1 MSRHYPAAAWR
12 PSKLFRPLGHR
23 WTRTVTTGAVAL
35 ALAACG
41 ALPSS
46 TGAAAGAGH
55 GAAVASASA
64 TAPASASATAP
75 ASASATAPASASATA
90 PASASATA
98 SASRAAAPPRF
109 FADLVLGE
117 QGGQSQLQVRESATG
132 RLVAQDRSVLASGLA
147 ALADGRTFVIAEPVG
162 QSCATRLYQ
171 VRLNGRGQPG
181 ALSPLPVPVLPGELY
196 SLTASGNGHVLGYAI
211 SGCSKGDPGYI
222 GVVHVPSGRT
232 TRWGNME
239 LGGVSPGNVGL
250 NGELSLSANGRLLAF
265 PAFRLSAN
273 STITAQGV
281 RVLHVDAEPG
291 TVAQRSR
298 IVRGSPYPPY
308 RPLLASAVLSPGG
321 RTLYTCTI
329 LRQARHA
336 VRLAADHSGTGRLR
350 RALATL
356 AVTGPRPAADYCPI
370 ALDGLGRHLLVPYSI
385 RFSRNPEVAPKL
397 RIARVTISTGRV
409 AILNVRLPAGGMQ
422 PADGLLIAW

>member
-1 MSRHYPAAAWR
+1 MMSRLYPAVAWR
-12 PSKLFRPLGHR
+12 PSRLVRPIGHR
-23 WTRTVTTGAVAL
+23 WTRTIAAGAAAL
-35 ALAACG
+35 AVTACG

-46 TGAAAGAGH
+46 AGAGTGPSTGTGASASARH
-55 GAAVASASA
+55 GAAVTSASASA
-64 TAPASASATAP
+64 PRAGARASA
-75 ASASATAPASASATA
+75 
-90 PASASATA
+90 
-98 SASRAAAPPRF
+98 PRF

-117 QGGQSQLQVRESATG
+117 LGGQSQLQVRESATG
-132 RLVAQDRSVLASGLA
+132 RLVAQDRSVMATGLA

-211 SGCSKGDPGYI
+211 SGCSKGDPGYL

-232 TRWGNME
+232 TRWGNVN
-239 LGGVSPGNVGL
+239 LGGVSPGSVAL
-250 NGELSLSANGRLLAF
+250 NGELSLSGNGRLLAF
-265 PAFRLSAN
+265 PAFGLSAN
-273 STITAQGV
+273 STITSRGV
-281 RVLHVDAEPG
+281 RMLPVDAPPG

-329 LRQARHA
+329 LGQARHA
-336 VRLAADHSGTGRLR
+336 VRLGADHSSTGRRR

-356 AVTGPRPAADYCPI
+356 AVTGSALAAAGSCPI
-370 ALDGLGRHLLVPYSI
+370 ALDGHGQQLLVPYAI
-385 RFSRNPEVAPKL
+385 HYPRNPQVGPEL
-397 RIARVTISTGRV
+397 RIARVTIATRRV
-409 AILNVRLPAGGMQ
+409 AVLTVRLPAGGMQ
-422 PADGLLIAW
+422 PASGLLIAW

>member
-1 MSRHYPAAAWR
+1 MS
-12 PSKLFRPLGHR
+12 
-23 WTRTVTTGAVAL
+23 
-35 ALAACG
+35 
-41 ALPSS
+41 
-46 TGAAAGAGH
+46 
-55 GAAVASASA
+55 
-64 TAPASASATAP
+64 APASMAP
-75 ASASATAPASASATA
+75 RAGA
-90 PASASATA
+90 
-98 SASRAAAPPRF
+98 RAAAPRF

-117 QGGQSQLQVRESATG
+117 LGGQSQLQVRESATG
-132 RLVAQDRSVLASGLA
+132 RLVAQDRSVLATGLA

-232 TRWGNME
+232 TRWGNVE

-281 RVLHVDAEPG
+281 RVLPVDAPPG
-291 TVAQRSR
+291 TVTQRSR
-298 IVRGSPYPPY
+298 ILRGNPYPPF
-308 RPLLASAVLSPGG
+308 RPLLASAVLSFGG

-336 VRLAADHSGTGRLR
+336 VRLAADRSSTGRRR
-350 RALATL
+350 RALARLT
-356 AVTGPRPAADYCPI
+356 VTGMPLAAAGYCPM

-385 RFSRNPEVAPKL
+385 HFSRNPEVAPKL

-409 AILNVRLPAGGMQ
+409 AILDVRLPAGGMQ